1 MANSEY
7 DVTTSEKEHPP
18 ASTDVVVFDA
28 DEPVEMLIERSGAAA
43 GAISAQNS
51 KFIAELR
58 QGVLPADAAAKAGVP
73 LKNLIRRRDVLAR
86 IRDLMGYYIPESE
99 IRRALILGAA
109 TKIALEDEDVKNQL
123 SALNLLAKDP
133 EVGMTASAPQV
144 QVQVISKETSEIL
157 ANVPNVPGLE
167 DET

>member
-1 MANSEY
+1 MANPAY
-7 DVTTSEKEHPP
+7 DITSDSREHPVT
-18 ASTDVVVFDA
+18 ASEVVVLDGEA
-28 DEPVEMLIERSGAAA
+28 GVEVVIERAGAAA

-51 KFIAELR
+51 KFISEL
-58 QGVLPADAAAKAGVP
+58 QKGVLPADAAAKAGVP
-73 LKNLIRRRDVLAR
+73 LKTLVRRRDVVAR

-157 ANVPNVPGLE
+157 ANVPSIPGLE
-167 DET
+167 D